1 MQLVELLE
9 QGHSLRQHDRASV
22 IPYFEKW
29 IAEVNEQSDP
39 IALVTALTE
48 LALALIEI
56 GQPEGVNRTKLLMQ
70 QAGSYLKSQS
80 TSRSKSDSKNY
91 GIQKAYLLY
100 AQGLWELKHHNF
112 DRSLTSF
119 QAAYQLYEVNADLG
133 GQALADDALG
143 LYYMT
148 IGEFQTALMHLE
160 RALGY
165 RQELDNEHGK
175 AISFG
180 NLGRFHLQIDQLE
193 PVEDL
198 FQTSL
203 EIAVAEQD
211 ELLQILALSG
221 LAQNLIAHGQWQIA
235 ISKVQSALKLTQEP
249 LDTLRIAELSLHLA
263 EAFLGAE
270 QMDDSLRT
278 IDREVMPRFRDLQN
292 KAGIA
297 AGKRI
302 KGRIFYQRLI
312 LGFDSLE
319 EDTIERAEDF
329 LLDAAMLFEQEK
341 MPIDYAKTLYDL
353 AYLYQLCLNSR
364 FKYQY
369 QGKSVRSLELA
380 LNALQNFNSGDS
392 RLAHQIDAMLLQT
405 MGGSL

>member
-1 MQLVELLE
+1 MQLAELLE
-9 QGHSLRQHDRASV
+9 KGHSLRQHDRASL

-29 IAEVNEQSDP
+29 IAEVNEQSDA

-48 LALALIEI
+48 LALELMEI
-56 GQPEGVNRTKLLMQ
+56 GQPEGVTRAKLLMQ

-80 TSRSKSDSKNY
+80 KSDSGNY
-91 GIQKAYLLY
+91 DIQKAYLLY

-112 DRSLTSF
+112 DRSLACF
-119 QAAYQLYEVNADLG
+119 QAAYQLYEVNADLR

-148 IGEFQTALMHLE
+148 VGEFQNALVHLE

-165 RQELDNEHGK
+165 RQELDDEHSK

-180 NLGRFHLQIDQLE
+180 NLGRFYLLIDQLE

-198 FQTSL
+198 CQTSL
-203 EIAVAEQD
+203 EIGLTEQD
-211 ELLQILALSG
+211 ELLQILALTG
-221 LAQNLIAHGQWQIA
+221 LAQNAIAHAQWQTA
-235 ISKVQSALKLTQEP
+235 IGKVQSALKLTQEP

-341 MPIDYAKTLYDL
+341 MPIEYAKTLYDL

-380 LNALQNFNSGDS
+380 LNALQNFNRGDS
-392 RLAHQIDAMLLQT
+392 RLANQIDAMLLQA